1 MLFIRADPL
10 SFQQITEMMIEIGL
24 LGSIWHSWG
33 SGSLPTLSFPLWGLS
48 WHWAGPLWGKGKKC
62 GCLVL
67 LLWDFLLHWGA
78 GSSLLDFQI
87 PTKALSSRDGC
98 QNDVSLERGVYR
110 LILPSCRHHR
120 FVHFLWCALTFL
132 YCPYSSQWTYSTLIF
147 LLLPCFFSLSFLL
160 PLFSRNYNIYIF
172 CFQPCPYLHLVWDLQ
187 LNILNAY
194 HQTFCQNFL
203 SHLFVEW
210 SLSSVIFLKED
221 SWVQESLSDWILQVV
236 FL

>member
-1 MLFIRADPL
+1 MNPEDTRL
-10 SFQQITEMMIEIGL
+10 SETRQTQKNKYCMI
-24 LGSIWHSWG
+24 
-33 SGSLPTLSFPLWGLS
+33 
-48 WHWAGPLWGKGKKC
+48 
-62 GCLVL
+62 L
-67 LLWDFLLHWGA
+67 LLCGIGA
-78 GSSLLDFQI
+78 SWTYADSG
-87 PTKALSSRDGC
+87 GC

-110 LILPSCRHHR
+110 LLLPSCRHHR